1 MEFVPR
7 ASAFVPWHIPLC
19 IFGRKGG
26 KDKKTNG
33 RTVGRATRILVN
45 GLSGGS

>member
-1 MEFVPR
+1 METVPR
-7 ASAFVPWHIPLC
+7 SYVPWHVPLC

-26 KDKKTNG
+26 KDKKRGWNG

-45 GLSGGS
+45 VLSAGS